1 MATPA
6 GGTALTVR
14 ICIYRTRRGLVS
26 SSQSD
31 LTSPQ
36 TGPSTLRVV
45 SLGSELAAA
54 YCARLLADTG
64 AEVVRIEDRSGDS
77 LRGWSASGSADGDGA
92 LFQYL
97 AEGMT
102 SVVVEDADSLI
113 PVLQGADVVLWT
125 PHSLMAQVFTP
136 ARIRETAP
144 DAVVTAITPFGLT
157 GPWADRP
164 ATDLTLQAMSGGV
177 GQRGLSSRPPLRAGG
192 RLGDWMAGMF
202 AAVHSLAASYGGGG
216 ELLDVSTLESLVLTT
231 TVHTMSWFSIA
242 GFPMRPI
249 RMRNLPDIHPTKDG
263 HVGFMVVTGQ
273 QWLDFCVLVERPD
286 WGDDPDLGVMAKR
299 AARRDE
305 LVAAIDGWCAERT
318 NAEVL
323 ELADLLRVPAAVVGD
338 GPTIPTMDHLMDRK
352 AFVRNLKGG
361 FLQPAIPWRLHG
373 VPGPVQSAAPTLGSG
388 VLPQWQPVQS
398 RGQRGRPF
406 KGLRVADFTANWA
419 GPIVGHVLAL
429 LGAEVIHVEGG
440 KRPDAIRN
448 NTCKPMS
455 DPDWPEFSGLFAGIN
470 TGKRSVTVDMNSD
483 EGQRIAREL
492 IATCDVVIENYTP
505 RVMVSWGLDWQDV
518 HAINP
523 RAVMVRM
530 PAYGLDGPWRDR
542 GGYAQTMEM
551 FSGMAATAGWPDS
564 TPEIPNGPCDPIAG
578 SHATIALLTALRRVR
593 ETGEGILVEAPMIAA
608 ALNVAAE
615 VVIEQSA
622 YGVTLQRQGNR
633 SAEGAPQGIYPTSEP
648 DRVGLGDVRW
658 IALAVSTDK
667 QWAALCDVLGE
678 TAWKHWAE
686 STRWERHDEIDTAIA
701 AWTSTS
707 TVDGVVRTL
716 LDADVPVGEV
726 VLGHLLTEVEQL
738 QHRGFFEHV
747 EHPLTGDNTHAGLPA
762 RWSSI
767 PGAVQRGPAPLLG
780 QDDDLVW
787 LEQVGIPPDDYE
799 RLRKAGVIGRGDI
812 QGRAW

>member
-1 MATPA
+1 M
-6 GGTALTVR
+6 
-14 ICIYRTRRGLVS
+14 S
-26 SSQSD
+26 SSSGD
-31 LTSPQ
+31 LADPQ
-36 TGPSTLRVV
+36 TGPAPLRVV
-45 SLGSELAAA
+45 SLGSELAAG

-64 AEVVRIEDRSGDS
+64 AEVIRIEDPSGDP
-77 LRGWSASGSADGDGA
+77 LRAWSASGSADGDGA

-97 AEGMT
+97 AQGMT
-102 SVVVEDADSLI
+102 SVVVEDADSLH
-113 PVLQGADVVLWT
+113 PVLQGADIVLWT
-125 PHSLMAQVFTP
+125 PHSLIARQLTP
-136 ARIRETAP
+136 ARVREIAP
-144 DAVVTAITPFGLT
+144 STVVTAITPFGLT

-164 ATDLTLQAMSGGV
+164 ATDLTLQAMAGGV

-231 TVHTMSWFSIA
+231 VVHPVSWFTIA

-249 RMRNLPDIHPTKDG
+249 RMRNIPDIHPTKDG

-286 WGDDPDLGVMAKR
+286 WGDDPELGLMAKR
-299 AARRDE
+299 VARRDE
-305 LVAAIDGWCAERT
+305 LVAAIDEWCAERT

-338 GPTIPTMDHLMDRK
+338 GPTIPEMDHLVERK
-352 AFVRNLKGG
+352 AFVRNKRGG

-373 VPGPVQSAAPTLGSG
+373 VAEPVHSAAPALGSG
-388 VLPQWQPVQS
+388 VLPQWPPVRS
-398 RGQRGRPF
+398 PRLCGRPF
-406 KGLRVADFTANWA
+406 AGLRVADFTANWA
-419 GPIVGHVLAL
+419 GPIVGHILGL

-448 NTCKPMS
+448 NTCKPMR

-470 TGKRSVTVDMNSD
+470 TGKRSVTVDMSTED
-483 EGQRIAREL
+483 GRRIARDL
-492 IATCDVVIENYTP
+492 IATCDVVVENYTP
-505 RVMVSWGLDWQDV
+505 RVMESWGLGWQDV

-551 FSGMAATAGWPDS
+551 FSGMAATTGWPDS

-578 SHATIALLTALRRVR
+578 SHATVGLLAALRQVR
-593 ETGEGILVEAPMIAA
+593 ETGEGILVESPMIAG
-608 ALNVAAE
+608 ALSVAAE
-615 VVIEQSA
+615 LVIEHSA
-622 YGVTLQRQGNR
+622 YGVNLSRQGNR

-648 DRVGLGDVRW
+648 DRVGLGDRRW
-658 IALAVSTDK
+658 VALAVSTDEHWRSLCDNLGQIEWK
-667 QWAALCDVLGE
+667 QWN
-678 TAWKHWAE
+678 E
-686 STRWERHDEIDTAIA
+686 SARSAHHDEIDAAIM
-701 AWTSTS
+701 AWTSAS
-707 TVDGVVRTL
+707 TVDVVVKTL
-716 LDADVPVGEV
+716 VDAGVPVGEV
-726 VLGHLLTEVEQL
+726 VLGHLLTEIEQL
-738 QHRGFFEHV
+738 QYRGFFEKV
-747 EHPLTGDNTHAGLPA
+747 EHPLTGNNTHAGLPV

-767 PGAVQRGPAPLLG
+767 PAPVQRGPAPMLG

-787 LEQVGIPPDDYE
+787 LEQVGLSTQEYG
-799 RLRKAGVIGRGDI
+799 RLRAAGVIGRGDI
-812 QGRAW
+812 NGRAW

>member
-1 MATPA
+1 MGPREPIHSQA
-6 GGTALTVR
+6 G
-14 ICIYRTRRGLVS
+14 S
-26 SSQSD
+26 SA
-31 LTSPQ
+31 
-36 TGPSTLRVV
+36 LRVV
-45 SLGSELAAA
+45 SLGSELAAG

-64 AEVVRIEDRSGDS
+64 ADVVRVEDRAGDP
-77 LRGWSASGSADGDGA
+77 LRAWSASGSAHGDGA

-97 AEGMT
+97 AQGMT

-113 PVLQGADVVLWT
+113 PVLRGADIVIWT
-125 PHSLMAQVFTP
+125 PHSLIAQHLP
-136 ARIRETAP
+136 PERIREIAP
-144 DAVVTAITPFGLT
+144 NAVVTAITPFGLT

-177 GQRGLSSRPPLRAGG
+177 GQRGLASRPPLRAGG
-192 RLGDWMAGMF
+192 RLGYWMAGMF
-202 AAVHSLAASYGGGG
+202 AAVHSLSASYGGGG

-231 TVHTMSWFSIA
+231 VVHPVSWFTIA

-249 RMRNLPDIHPTKDG
+249 RMRNIPDIHPTKGG

-286 WGDDPDLGVMAKR
+286 WGDDPELGLMAKR
-299 AARRDE
+299 VGRRDE
-305 LVAAIDGWCAERT
+305 LVAAIDAWCAERT

-323 ELADLLRVPAAVVGD
+323 ELADLLRVPAAMVGD
-338 GPTIPTMDHLMDRK
+338 GPTIPQMDHLMERK
-352 AFVRNLKGG
+352 ALVPNERDG

-373 VPGPVQSAAPTLGSG
+373 VPAPVHAAAPTLGSAA
-388 VLPQWQPVQS
+388 LPQWEPVPA
-398 RGQRGRPF
+398 RGHSGRPF
-406 KGLRVADFTANWA
+406 AGLRVADFTANWA
-419 GPIVGHVLAL
+419 GPILGHVLGL

-470 TGKRSVTVDMNSD
+470 TGKRSVTVDMSSA

-492 IATCDVVIENYTP
+492 VATCDVVVENYTP
-505 RVMVSWGLDWQDV
+505 RVMENWGLDWAQV
-518 HAINP
+518 HALNP

-551 FSGMAATAGWPDS
+551 FSGMAATTGWPDS

-578 SHATIALLTALRRVR
+578 SLATIALLTALRRVR
-593 ETGEGILVEAPMIAA
+593 ETEEGILVESPMIAG
-608 ALNVAAE
+608 ALSVAAE
-615 VVIEQSA
+615 VVIEHSA
-622 YGVTLQRQGNR
+622 YGVTVERQGNR
-633 SAEGAPQGIYPTSEP
+633 SPEGAPQGIYPTSEP
-648 DRVGLGDVRW
+648 DRVGLGDSRW
-658 IALAVSTDK
+658 VALAVTTDD

-678 TAWKHWAE
+678 VDWKPWAQ
-686 STRWERHDEIDTAIA
+686 STRQERHDDVDAAIA
-701 AWTSTS
+701 AWTSAS
-707 TVDGVVRTL
+707 TVDVVVKTL
-716 LDADVPVGEV
+716 QGAGMPVGEV

-738 QHRGFFEHV
+738 QHRGFFEEV
-747 EHPLTGDNTHAGLPA
+747 EHPLTGNNTHAGLPV

-767 PGAVQRGPAPLLG
+767 PAPVQRGPAPMLG

-787 LEQVGIPPDDYE
+787 LEQVGIPPADYQ
-799 RLRKAGVIGRGDI
+799 RLRESGVIGRGDI
-812 QGRAW
+812 AGSAW